1 MAEKKGFEPLK
12 EFDPLTVFPG
22 QPFQPLTHFSMET
35 TVGIKPTQFPFAEE
49 PVIIPARR
57 RIFYI
62 GLLA

>member
-1 MAEKKGFEPLK
+1 
-12 EFDPLTVFPG
+12 
-22 QPFQPLTHFSMET
+22 MET

-62 GLLA
+62 DLLAGFLFRYLDGIPPPLNTR